1 MSDEVLPNKLGITD
15 PSQLAEYELEVA
27 AARVAEI
34 ARDPEQFMGGFDF
47 SHLQRLHAYILQDVY
62 EWAGRMRTTETKA
75 MGMPHCRVEFLA
87 EQTAYV
93 FRQIA
98 ASLPL
103 SVAVDEA
110 VETVAGHWGELTARH
125 PFRDGNSRSQRVF
138 FDLML
143 REAGHP
149 VDWSRVDAAAVHA
162 ARHVAMRTLDS
173 SYLAAE
179 LRPGVIPDAPAAS
192 LSAAQARDAERAIE
206 LYRQMLAHRE
216 TGAPADEFRRQR
228 GQG

>member
-15 PSQLAEYELEVA
+15 PQLLAEYEREVA

-34 ARDPEQFMGGFDF
+34 ATHPDRFAGEFDF
-47 SHLQRLHAYILQDVY
+47 AHLQRLHAYILQDVY
-62 EWAGRMRTTETKA
+62 EWAGRMRTTETTA
-75 MGMPHCRVEFLA
+75 MGMAHCRVDFLA
-87 EQTAYV
+87 EETAHV

-103 SVAVDEA
+103 GSDVDEA
-110 VETVAGHWGELTARH
+110 VTTVAEHWGELTARH

-143 REAGHP
+143 RAAGHP
-149 VDWSRVDAAAVHA
+149 VDAAAVHA

-179 LRPGVIPDAPAAS
+179 LRPGIVSDVPAVS
-192 LSAAQARDAERAIE
+192 LSAVQRRDAQRAVE
-206 LYRQMLAHRE
+206 LYAQMLAHRQ
-216 TGAPADEFRRQR
+216 TGAPAEEFRRR
-228 GQG
+228 RQG